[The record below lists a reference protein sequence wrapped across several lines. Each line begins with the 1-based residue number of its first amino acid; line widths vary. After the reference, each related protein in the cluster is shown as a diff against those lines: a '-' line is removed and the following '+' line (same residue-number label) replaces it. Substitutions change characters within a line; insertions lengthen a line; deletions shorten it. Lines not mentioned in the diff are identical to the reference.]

1 MPLWSLLALPLR
13 RCFRLSL
20 RAVGVDLGSKR
31 IGISTS
37 DASGTLASPH
47 SVIQRGGSRSVDHLA
62 IKSIVE
68 EYEAEVVVVG
78 LPVSMNGQMLQAA
91 QLVLSEVEQISQVVG
106 VSVVTFDERKST
118 VTADELLMQNNI
130 NAQERRKIIDKIAAT
145 VILQGWLDRRKIQN
159 LQGQSQ

>member
-1 MPLWSLLALPLR
+1 M
-13 RCFRLSL
+13 

-47 SVIQRGGSRSVDHLA
+47 SVIKRAGARLIDHQA
-62 IKSIVE
+62 INAVVE
-68 EYEAEVVVVG
+68 EYEAEILVVG

-106 VSVVTFDERKST
+106 VPVVTFDERKST
-118 VTADELLMQNNI
+118 VTADELLMQNEM
-130 NAQERRKIIDKIAAT
+130 NAQERRKIIDKVAAA
-145 VILQGWLDRRKIQN
+145 VILQGWLDRRKRQ
-159 LQGQSQ
+159 LSQGQTQ

>member
-1 MPLWSLLALPLR
+1 M
-13 RCFRLSL
+13 

-91 QLVLSEVEQISQVVG
+91 QLVLSEVEQISQVLG

-118 VTADELLMQNNI
+118 VTADELLMQNNL
-130 NAQERRKIIDKIAAT
+130 NAQERRKIIDKVAAT

>member
-1 MPLWSLLALPLR
+1 M
-13 RCFRLSL
+13 

-118 VTADELLMQNNI
+118 VTADELLMQNNL

>member
-1 MPLWSLLALPLR
+1 M
-13 RCFRLSL
+13 

-118 VTADELLMQNNI
+118 VTADELLMQNNLT
-130 NAQERRKIIDKIAAT
+130 AQERRKIIDKIAAT

>member
-1 MPLWSLLALPLR
+1 M
-13 RCFRLSL
+13 

-118 VTADELLMQNNI
+118 VTADELLMQNNLS
-130 NAQERRKIIDKIAAT
+130 AQERRKIIDKVAAT

>member
-1 MPLWSLLALPLR
+1 MPLR
-13 RCFRLSL
+13 RCFRLSM

-118 VTADELLMQNNI
+118 VTADELLMQNNL

>member
-1 MPLWSLLALPLR
+1 M
-13 RCFRLSL
+13 

-37 DASGTLASPH
+37 DDSGTLASPH

-118 VTADELLMQNNI
+118 VTADELLMQNNL

>member
-1 MPLWSLLALPLR
+1 M
-13 RCFRLSL
+13 

-118 VTADELLMQNNI
+118 VTADELLMQNNL

-159 LQGQSQ
+159 LQGQSH

>member
-1 MPLWSLLALPLR
+1 
-13 RCFRLSL
+13 
-20 RAVGVDLGSKR
+20 
-31 IGISTS
+31 
-37 DASGTLASPH
+37 
-47 SVIQRGGSRSVDHLA
+47 
-62 IKSIVE
+62 
-68 EYEAEVVVVG
+68 
-78 LPVSMNGQMLQAA
+78 MNGQMLQAA

-118 VTADELLMQNNI
+118 VTADELLMQNNL

>member
-1 MPLWSLLALPLR
+1 M
-13 RCFRLSL
+13 
-20 RAVGVDLGSKR
+20 
-31 IGISTS
+31 
-37 DASGTLASPH
+37 
-47 SVIQRGGSRSVDHLA
+47 
-62 IKSIVE
+62 
-68 EYEAEVVVVG
+68 VVG

-118 VTADELLMQNNI
+118 VTADELLMQNNL

>member
-1 MPLWSLLALPLR
+1 M
-13 RCFRLSL
+13 

-106 VSVVTFDERKST
+106 VSVVTFDDRKST
-118 VTADELLMQNNI
+118 VTADELLMQNNL

>member
-1 MPLWSLLALPLR
+1 M
-13 RCFRLSL
+13 

-118 VTADELLMQNNI
+118 VTADELLMQNNL
-130 NAQERRKIIDKIAAT
+130 NAQERRKIIDKVAAT

>member
-1 MPLWSLLALPLR
+1 M
-13 RCFRLSL
+13 

-118 VTADELLMQNNI
+118 VTADELLMQNNL
-130 NAQERRKIIDKIAAT
+130 NAQERRKIIDKISAT

>member
-1 MPLWSLLALPLR
+1 M
-13 RCFRLSL
+13 

-68 EYEAEVVVVG
+68 EYGAEVVVVG

-118 VTADELLMQNNI
+118 VTADELLMQNNL

>member
-1 MPLWSLLALPLR
+1 M
-13 RCFRLSL
+13 

-118 VTADELLMQNNI
+118 VTADELLMQNNL

-159 LQGQSQ
+159 LQGQPQ

>member
-1 MPLWSLLALPLR
+1 M
-13 RCFRLSL
+13 

-47 SVIQRGGSRSVDHLA
+47 SVIQRAGSRSVDHLA

-118 VTADELLMQNNI
+118 VTADELLMQNNL

>member
-1 MPLWSLLALPLR
+1 M
-13 RCFRLSL
+13 

-47 SVIQRGGSRSVDHLA
+47 SVIHRGGSRSVDHLA

-118 VTADELLMQNNI
+118 VTADELLMQNNL
-130 NAQERRKIIDKIAAT
+130 NAQERRKIIDKVAAT
-145 VILQGWLDRRKIQN
+145 VILQGWLDRRKIQD

>member
-1 MPLWSLLALPLR
+1 M
-13 RCFRLSL
+13 

-91 QLVLSEVEQISQVVG
+91 QLVLSEVEQISKVVG

-118 VTADELLMQNNI
+118 VTADELLMQNNL